1 MPSKL
6 QQYAA
11 SLHAEEF
18 AVGCTRVADVKDRQ
32 LVNILGTIHSLT
44 LRPRAGV
51 PALEAEIE
59 DGTGRMICIWLG
71 RRAIRGISPGRDI
84 RVSGRASIDGKVV
97 RIFNPRYV
105 LLPGDREQSE
115 GAQHE

>member
-11 SLHAEEF
+11 SLHAEGVAE
-18 AVGCTRVADVKDRQ
+18 GCTRVADIKGRE
-32 LVNILGTIHSLT
+32 LVSVLGTIHSLT

-59 DGTGRMICIWLG
+59 DGTGRLICVWLG
-71 RRAIRGISPGRDI
+71 RRAIRGVTPGRDI
-84 RVSGRASIDGKVV
+84 RITGRVSTEGRTL

-105 LLPGDREQSE
+105 LLPGGR
-115 GAQHE
+115 

>member
-11 SLHAEEF
+11 SLHAEQF
-18 AVGCTRVADVKDRQ
+18 AEGCTRVEDVKDRE

-71 RRAIRGISPGRDI
+71 RRSIRGIAPGTDI
-84 RVSGRASIDGKVV
+84 RISGRASRDGKTLRV
-97 RIFNPRYV
+97 FNPRYV
-105 LLPGDREQSE
+105 LLPGGR
-115 GAQHE
+115 HE

>member
-1 MPSKL
+1 MPTKL

-11 SLHAEEF
+11 SLHEHADRE
-18 AVGCTRVADVKDRQ
+18 VTRVSDLKDRQ
-32 LVNILGTIHSLT
+32 LVTVLGTIHSLT

-59 DGTGRMICIWLG
+59 DGTGRMICVWLG

-84 RVSGRASIDGKVV
+84 RVTGRISLDG
-97 RIFNPRYV
+97 RTPRLFNPHYV
-105 LLPGDREQSE
+105 LLPG
-115 GAQHE
+115 GH